1 MTVALINQPPHRS
14 TTICSLQRR
23 PTLSN
28 TIVSQ
33 TSDIQRIHGKHTSM
47 PQPVHEPFS
56 RRQKQ
61 SFACSPTRLSSIA
74 QPSSPSTPDQWPSTA
89 QERVEIA
96 HHLPSSYLRRTM
108 LHSHI
113 VHSAPGGVTA
123 HSSSSRCSCHIGTLQ
138 LVITNA
144 R

>member
-1 MTVALINQPPHRS
+1 MTVALINQPPHRR
-14 TTICSLQRR
+14 TAICSLQRR

-28 TIVSQ
+28 TIV
-33 TSDIQRIHGKHTSM
+33 TSNAYMENHTSM
-47 PQPVHEPFS
+47 PQPAHEPFS

-61 SFACSPTRLSSIA
+61 SIACSPTRLSSIA
-74 QPSSPSTPDQWPSTA
+74 QPSSQTTPDQWPSTA

-108 LHSHI
+108 LHPHI
-113 VHSAPGGVTA
+113 VHSAAGGVTA

-138 LVITNA
+138 LGSDNK